1 MTAHEQVLMGLPAL
15 AEIERRLGEWVV
27 TVSGN
32 RKALLEIPLQ
42 YTDKTTISRRFVSEA
57 TGLPEEQLRIALRD
71 HRHLLADLEQEM
83 HREGIIVQGY
93 NILDSEQSRLVLRWY
108 EHLTDEEKLQ
118 VELRGDL
125 VTHIGY
131 LDQMEAF
138 KKSPL
143 RYPLYKIKRAEI
155 AQDVMRRRELVDAIQ
170 QNEIAQRVE
179 VWANKALTSRQ
190 ALLDVEL
197 GIKEPLAIA
206 SSYLEKEIGAGID
219 RIQTSEWLMKV
230 IQGMQ
235 QENII
240 LSGYSPL
247 ECEARRKLLRWYENL
262 SDEQKLGV
270 EVFGGQVKMKGFLD
284 NVPELVAGHK
294 LLPLYNE
301 TRGEIASDVIRRRED
316 HQRTLDLIPQALDPI
331 TESRL
336 QHWSD
341 EIILSRTALL
351 DIELGSGKV
360 PNISTV
366 YLSEHIGIELDTGL
380 EHSALQ
386 SVIDAM
392 VNEKIVVPG
401 HGSTECNLRRIAL
414 RWFERLDD
422 WEKARIRL
430 FNGQVAHEG
439 TLDQIDGIGLHH
451 RNYELLGIT
460 RTEVAEEVLRLQKYY
475 PPEDTSI
482 SSQVQKQLSQW
493 AESVIGS
500 REKLLEVELA
510 QKKHLAVS
518 AFCKVVVASAV
529 FLCSHFQCRLLP
541 LGVQCDG
548 PNGLPIPRRA

>member
-1 MTAHEQVLMGLPAL
+1 MTAHEQVLMGLPTL
-15 AEIERRLGEWVV
+15 AEIEQRLGEWVV

-32 RKALLEIPLQ
+32 RKALLDIPLQ
-42 YTDKTTISRRFVSEA
+42 YTDKTTISRSFVSEV
-57 TGLPEEQLRIALRD
+57 TGLSEEPLRIALRD

-125 VTHIGY
+125 VAHIGY
-131 LDQMEAF
+131 LNQMEAF

-179 VWANKALTSRQ
+179 AWANKALASRQ

-206 SSYLEKEIGAGID
+206 PSYLAKEVGAGIE
-219 RIQTSEWLMKV
+219 RIQTNEWLMKV

-235 QENII
+235 RENII
-240 LSGYSPL
+240 LAGYSPL

-270 EVFGGQVKMKGFLD
+270 EVWNGQVKMKGYLD
-284 NVPELVAGHK
+284 QVPELVPGHK

-316 HQRTLDLIPQALDPI
+316 HQRMLDLIPQELDPV

-336 QHWSD
+336 QQWSD
-341 EIILSRTALL
+341 EVIQSRTALL
-351 DIELGSGKV
+351 DVELGSGKD
-360 PNISTV
+360 PNISTS
-366 YLSEHIGIELDTGL
+366 YLSEQIGIQLDAGL
-380 EHSALQ
+380 EHPALQ
-386 SVIDAM
+386 GVIDAM
-392 VNEKIVVPG
+392 VSEKIIVPG
-401 HGSTECNLRRIAL
+401 YGAD
-414 RWFERLDD
+414 FGERD
-422 WEKARIRL
+422 RSFR
-430 FNGQVAHEG
+430 
-439 TLDQIDGIGLHH
+439 
-451 RNYELLGIT
+451 
-460 RTEVAEEVLRLQKYY
+460 
-475 PPEDTSI
+475 
-482 SSQVQKQLSQW
+482 
-493 AESVIGS
+493 
-500 REKLLEVELA
+500 
-510 QKKHLAVS
+510 
-518 AFCKVVVASAV
+518 
-529 FLCSHFQCRLLP
+529 
-541 LGVQCDG
+541 
-548 PNGLPIPRRA
+548 